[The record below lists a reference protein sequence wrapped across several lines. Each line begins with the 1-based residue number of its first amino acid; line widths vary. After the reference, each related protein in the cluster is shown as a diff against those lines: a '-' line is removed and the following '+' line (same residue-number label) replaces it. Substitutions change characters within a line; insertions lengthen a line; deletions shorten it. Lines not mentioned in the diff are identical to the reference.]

1 MEFEGKIW
9 KEKNHWLIEITSLD
23 LITQGK
29 TRKEALFMLK
39 DAVYEL
45 IQYYFKKKSK
55 IIINEYGKEIVGI
68 STSDTKVLLALSLRR
83 QREKENLTIR
93 DIVHRLKFKSPN
105 AYSQYERGQINL
117 SLEQYEKMLT
127 AINPSSHYLFRLA

>member
-1 MEFEGKIW
+1 MEFEGKVW
-9 KEKNHWLIEITSLD
+9 KENNHWLVEITSLD

-45 IQYYFKKKSK
+45 LQYYFKKKCK
-55 IIINEYGKEIVGI
+55 ILINEYGKDIVGI
-68 STSDTKVLLALSLRR
+68 STSDSKVLLALSLRR
-83 QREKENLTIR
+83 QREKENLTVR

-105 AYSQYERGQINL
+105 AYSQYERGRINI
-117 SLEQYEKMLT
+117 SLEQYEKILT